1 MKDEIKKKVSLLET
15 ENKRLKGEVK
25 RLTTWV
31 EVLTQTKQNLQ
42 LKIQVLESS
51 IRNFGITIGQD
62 VD

>member
-42 LKIQVLESS
+42 LKIQVLNTHHDHS
-51 IRNFGITIGQD
+51 IYLETD
-62 VD
+62 LS